1 MRSARLALVCCRA
14 PFEGGRG
21 PAVIQRRM
29 EFRELKRGRFNEG
42 IACATDRRVIGF
54 MSGNQQNRDM
64 MCEVFI
70 LAPVGPR
77 ASLAG

>member
-1 MRSARLALVCCRA
+1 
-14 PFEGGRG
+14 
-21 PAVIQRRM
+21 M
-29 EFRELKRGRFNEG
+29 EFRELKRGRFNEV